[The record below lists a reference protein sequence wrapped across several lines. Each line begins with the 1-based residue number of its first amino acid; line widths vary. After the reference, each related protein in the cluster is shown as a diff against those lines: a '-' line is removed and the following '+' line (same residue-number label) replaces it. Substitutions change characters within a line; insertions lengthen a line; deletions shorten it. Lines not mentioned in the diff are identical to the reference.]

1 MEKDK
6 IREQIQNLPKA
17 SGFLVGYNEMAK
29 DLSEVMREDEVVE
42 GVTIAYEKGIT
53 HVVKNTRMM
62 RSFMAVTNRS
72 IYVLSRG
79 RMILNTVSMLDK
91 TIEIPREEIIEIRE
105 EEIPTVLKLMYDA
118 ELKIVTRD
126 KMYEVY
132 MGANYKE
139 YLPQELLEIIQQGKQ
154 SIENQT
160 NLEQP
165 VITEAGI
172 CPSCGYHN
180 VLEARYCN
188 KCGTEIPKIKIE
200 NIEICPNCN
209 CEIEKGA
216 KFCPNCGT
224 KIPEQTK
231 DEKKICLQCGQ
242 QLDENTKFCPN
253 CGKVV

>member
-72 IYVLSRG
+72 IYILSRG

-91 TIEIPREEIIEIRE
+91 MIEIPRRDIIEIRE

-118 ELKIVTRD
+118 ELKIFTRD
-126 KMYEVY
+126 KVYEVY

-139 YLPQELLEIIQQGKQ
+139 YLPQELLEIIQQGNQ
-154 SIENQT
+154 AGENQT

-165 VITEAGI
+165 MITEAGI

-180 VLEARYCN
+180 VLEAKYCN
-188 KCGTEIPKIKIE
+188 KCGTLLPKLRTE
-200 NIEICPNCN
+200 NIEICPGCN

-224 KIPEQTK
+224 KISEQTK

-242 QLDENTKFCPN
+242 QLDENVKFCPN
-253 CGKVV
+253 CGKAV